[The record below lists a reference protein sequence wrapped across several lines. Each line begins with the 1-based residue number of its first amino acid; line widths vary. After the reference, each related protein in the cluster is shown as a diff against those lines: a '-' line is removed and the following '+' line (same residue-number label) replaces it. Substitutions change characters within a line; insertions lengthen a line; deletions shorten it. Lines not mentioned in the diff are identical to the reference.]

1 LKRRVRVSKSGCLGF
16 CKNGP
21 HVLIMPDNIWLSQ
34 VSEENIEDILALALK
49 DIDEI

>member
-1 LKRRVRVSKSGCLGF
+1 
-16 CKNGP
+16 
-21 HVLIMPDNIWLSQ
+21 MPDNIWLSQ